1 MHARPQR
8 INTDSEQ
15 SFLEKYLIE
24 KLPSIKKYIFYVLWI
39 MPLISVLKLYAF
51 LRSYHYPKE
60 ILKEFQQN
68 KTTLVSSTTNNLLL
82 LIFASVSIF
91 AIIYF
96 SQKQKIRF
104 IFHSIYLLIVL
115 YFWNPTADIIFWQ
128 TNMSIF
134 LHILWFFGWF
144 LITFDLVIVNNSFSI
159 FKKPLRK
166 YSNVPF
172 FGVILILWSTPVL
185 TLDHFLFSVFFSF
198 ASLLLSN
205 VDKKIEESSWK
216 HMMTNIQNAKNI
228 LFLIFFSIFGIF
240 QIISQTNDYLSSPP
254 LHWYMID
261 VLISNDSNSSSFGY
275 SSSISENIYVL
286 SDYDAQKVYIYE
298 KNGSNFNLKQV
309 IADSTDGFGFS
320 VSISGNF
327 IVVGTFSQKKIFI
340 FKYNGSDW
348 ISEKNFTSSDTY
360 FGWCVSISENFI
372 VSGSGA
378 SEAIVYK
385 YNGSVWNYQQTLS
398 ESGSYFAASLA
409 ISEDVI
415 VIGAHGSSK
424 AFIFRYNGSD
434 WNLEKNLSG
443 TTGSHF
449 GLGVSVSGNV
459 TVIGAYDS
467 KEAFWYR
474 YNGSDWNL
482 EQNVSQPTLSYFGR
496 FVSISGNVTVI
507 SAYQANQAFI
517 YRFNE
522 TYWNLEQNLTN
533 ETTSSFGFSVSNTEN
548 NTVITDSGLKKAYIY
563 QLSSSK
569 VNLINCSSLFS
580 SFKCYWNKD
589 EFPEYFEYQINYGFG
604 WTSIQSPNL
613 DVSEN
618 VFYQEFNSSF
628 YSNIFG
634 NYNYSIQIK
643 ACDTEYFDCSE
654 PCDSFDLLTRIG
666 SVQNLS
672 VLNQTSSSFNISWD
686 YPNVE
691 IISEIPQLDHYLI
704 FYQDSIEQSQN
715 ISINNSS
722 LKSFILDNLE
732 CGKEYNISMT
742 SCRTFLCEGE
752 DEGEISN
759 QITMITK
766 FEKVENLTCSISNF
780 IEINCLW
787 NSPINCSEN
796 PFYYNL
802 SYQSISEN
810 DSGNYSITS
819 TNKTFKVEL
828 ENQEY
833 QINISGCDSNDIC
846 GTISTT
852 TIKTTSPQQ
861 KDSSSTNTT
870 GIIVGI
876 IVPVVVIGGTI
887 LILVIVRKKR
897 KNKNKDKK
905 PKKDK
910 ESKKSKKGKS
920 KKDEKE
926 LKNDLDI

>member
-1 MHARPQR
+1 MQ
-8 INTDSEQ
+8 
-15 SFLEKYLIE
+15 K
-24 KLPSIKKYIFYVLWI
+24 IFY
-39 MPLISVLKLYAF
+39 
-51 LRSYHYPKE
+51 
-60 ILKEFQQN
+60 
-68 KTTLVSSTTNNLLL
+68 
-82 LIFASVSIF
+82 
-91 AIIYF
+91 
-96 SQKQKIRF
+96 
-104 IFHSIYLLIVL
+104 
-115 YFWNPTADIIFWQ
+115 
-128 TNMSIF
+128 
-134 LHILWFFGWF
+134 
-144 LITFDLVIVNNSFSI
+144 
-159 FKKPLRK
+159 
-166 YSNVPF
+166 
-172 FGVILILWSTPVL
+172 
-185 TLDHFLFSVFFSF
+185 
-198 ASLLLSN
+198 
-205 VDKKIEESSWK
+205 
-216 HMMTNIQNAKNI
+216 
-228 LFLIFFSIFGIF
+228 FLIFFSIFGIF

-254 LHWYMID
+254 FHWELID
-261 VLISNDSNSSSFGY
+261 VLISNDSSSTFGY
-275 SSSISENIYVL
+275 SSSISENIYVF
-286 SDYDAQKVYIYE
+286 SDYYAYKVYIYE

-309 IADSTDGFGFS
+309 IADSNYDFGYSAS
-320 VSISGNF
+320 VSGNF
-327 IVVGTFSQKKIFI
+327 LIVGIPFEKDVCI
-340 FKYNGSDW
+340 FKYNGNSW
-348 ISEKNFTSSDTY
+348 VSQKNYSSLSSN
-360 FGWCVSISENFI
+360 FGYSVSASGNVT
-372 VSGSGA
+372 VSGSLAGFA
-378 SEAIVYK
+378 KVYR
-385 YNGSVWNYQQTLS
+385 YNGSVWDNGQGLS
-398 ESGSYFAASLA
+398 EPATYFGDVVSVL
-409 ISEDVI
+409 EDVI
-415 VIGAHGSSK
+415 VIGADSDDE
-424 AFIFRYNGSD
+424 AFIYRYNGSN

-449 GLGVSVSGNV
+449 GSAISISGNV
-459 TVIGAYDS
+459 IVIGAYIS

-482 EQNVSQPTLSYFGR
+482 EQNVSQPTVEYFGVS
-496 FVSISGNVTVI
+496 VSISGNVTVI
-507 SAYQANQAFI
+507 GAYSDNQAFI

-533 ETTSSFGFSVSNTEN
+533 ETTSCFGRSVSNIDN
-548 NTVITDSGLKKAYIY
+548 IAVVTDSGLKRAYIY
-563 QLSSSK
+563 KAVPSK
-569 VNLINCSSLFS
+569 MYLKMFFIKNSTLQFILIFLEITIIQ
-580 SFKCYWNKD
+580 FKLKLV
-589 EFPEYFEYQINYGFG
+589 I
-604 WTSIQSPNL
+604 L
-613 DVSEN
+613 
-618 VFYQEFNSSF
+618 
-628 YSNIFG
+628 NIFECG
-634 NYNYSIQIK
+634 
-643 ACDTEYFDCSE
+643 E

-672 VLNQTSSSFNISWD
+672 VSNQTSSSFNISWD

-722 LKSFILDNLE
+722 LKSFILDNLG
-732 CGKEYNISMT
+732 CRKEYNISMT

-780 IEINCLW
+780 TEINCLW

-833 QINISGCDSNDIC
+833 QINISGCDSNDKC
-846 GTISTT
+846 GTISTI

-876 IVPVVVIGGTI
+876 IVPVVVIGGII

-897 KNKNKDKK
+897 KNKNKDKN
-905 PKKDK
+905 KDK
-910 ESKKSKKGKS
+910 ESKKPKKDKS